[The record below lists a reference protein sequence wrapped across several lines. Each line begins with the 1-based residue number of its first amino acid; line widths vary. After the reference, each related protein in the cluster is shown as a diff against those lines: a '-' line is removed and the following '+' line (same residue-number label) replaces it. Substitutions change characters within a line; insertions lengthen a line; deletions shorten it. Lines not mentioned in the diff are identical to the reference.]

1 MMAQEISI
9 FICGK
14 HKELGQE
21 GRFVILVVVIFLQIH
36 NHLVEEALLNPPDS
50 HEHKCKNKQPFF
62 KGLQQK
68 LYILLW

>member
-21 GRFVILVVVIFLQIH
+21 GRFVILVVLIFLQIH

-50 HEHKCKNKQPFF
+50 HKHKCV
-62 KGLQQK
+62 
-68 LYILLW
+68 